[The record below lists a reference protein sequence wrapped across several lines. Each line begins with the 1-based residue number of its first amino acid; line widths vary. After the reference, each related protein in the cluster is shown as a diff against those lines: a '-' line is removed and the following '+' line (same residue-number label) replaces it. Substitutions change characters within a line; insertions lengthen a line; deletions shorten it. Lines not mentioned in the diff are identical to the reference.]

1 MAKPKPTVLFIVEGG
16 SDETALKRILKK
28 LYKKK
33 EINFEVTDGDIT
45 SDESVNVQNVEEK
58 IFKIDT
64 REYVGM
70 LKELTEEGKE
80 VSMLVFGSSMAPFL
94 IHARDMIYF
103 KKPDRE
109 LQKGDIVF
117 FRRKSGQFVMH
128 RIWKIRPEGY
138 YIVGDA
144 QTQIEGPVKREQI
157 FALITKVRRKEKWLE
172 PGDFWWEFFEHVWL
186 HMIPLRRGIM
196 WCYAKVI
203 K

>member
-1 MAKPKPTVLFIVEGG
+1 MQLQFDLERFEDAAKQNGIRYWIAHEFMESLGYETWSSFQKVINKAMA
-16 SDETALKRILKK
+16 SCAAL
-28 LYKKK
+28 
-33 EINFEVTDGDIT
+33 
-45 SDESVNVQNVEEK
+45 NVQIQEVF
-58 IFKIDT
+58 IPDT
-64 REYVGM
+64 FI
-70 LKELTEEGKE
+70 EEGKE

-203 K
+203 R

>member
-1 MAKPKPTVLFIVEGG
+1 MKVV
-16 SDETALKRILKK
+16 
-28 LYKKK
+28 
-33 EINFEVTDGDIT
+33 
-45 SDESVNVQNVEEK
+45 
-58 IFKIDT
+58 DT

-128 RIWKIRPEGY
+128 RIWKIRPEGRCTDTDRRTGKERAD
-138 YIVGDA
+138 ICSDHQSQKKRKVAGAGRFLVGILRACMAAYDSA
-144 QTQIEGPVKREQI
+144 P
-157 FALITKVRRKEKWLE
+157 
-172 PGDFWWEFFEHVWL
+172 PGDYVVLCE
-186 HMIPLRRGIM
+186 GD
-196 WCYAKVI
+196 
-203 K
+203 